1 MKNYR
6 VQFTEAKMCNTPL
19 GKRLFPVPFEAKT
32 RFETVEAE
40 DLTEA
45 KVKVEARLGAEKM
58 NWLMCGHPDIIGNKK
73 IGKRIG

>member
-1 MKNYR
+1 MINYR
-6 VQFTEAKMCNTPL
+6 VQFTEAKMTDR
-19 GKRLFPVPFEAKT
+19 GLFPVLFESKT
-32 RFETVEAE
+32 RFETVQAN

-45 KVKVEARLGAEKM
+45 IKKAETALGSEKM